1 MKSHG
6 QSPCLSLNTSTSD
19 SDVEQ
24 TTGLNA
30 PDSFLAF
37 YVHETSRI

>member
-24 TTGLNA
+24 TTGFECT
-30 PDSFLAF
+30 SFLAF
-37 YVHETSRI
+37 YVHETSPI